1 VIQSDGVSTTV
12 TFSCGEGFT
21 LNGPSTAEC
30 LQDGTWNVS
39 QPQCGREKCYQCLH
53 ETDIVN
59 TKEIIL
65 PICDKQ
71 YHMNKRKVKK
81 GKKIKVLQN
90 YAFYKQD

>member
-1 VIQSDGVSTTV
+1 MDPLQQNVYRMEHGMSHNHSVVGKSV
-12 TFSCGEGFT
+12 T
-21 LNGPSTAEC
+21 
-30 LQDGTWNVS
+30 NV
-39 QPQCGREKCYQCLH
+39 LH
-53 ETDIVN
+53 ETDIVIY

-90 YAFYKQD
+90 CAFYKQD